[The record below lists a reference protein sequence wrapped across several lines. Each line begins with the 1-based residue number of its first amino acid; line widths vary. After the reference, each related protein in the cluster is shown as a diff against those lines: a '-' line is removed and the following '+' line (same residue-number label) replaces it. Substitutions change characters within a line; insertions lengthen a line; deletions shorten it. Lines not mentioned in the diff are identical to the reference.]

1 MYVARFMESRVH
13 SVHNYRLGFTRNKDN
28 NYYVHRLYDL

>member
-1 MYVARFMESRVH
+1 MYVARFTESRDH

-28 NYYVHRLYDL
+28 NYYVCRLYNL